1 MVIIISPHIVR
12 LGTARQEQDK
22 IEEIINFT
30 KESDFKPQDSKNTTK
45 DSAPQDSTKQDSSTD
60 TDTDST
66 PQNKQDST
74 QSLEAPLE
82 SKPNKQDS
90 ALSQPLAYKTD
101 SPIPPHKA
109 HI

>member
-12 LGTARQEQDK
+12 LDAREQEQDK

-30 KESDFKPQDSKNTTK
+30 KESDFKPQDSKDTTK

-66 PQNKQDST
+66 PQKEQDST

-82 SKPNKQDS
+82 SQPQDS